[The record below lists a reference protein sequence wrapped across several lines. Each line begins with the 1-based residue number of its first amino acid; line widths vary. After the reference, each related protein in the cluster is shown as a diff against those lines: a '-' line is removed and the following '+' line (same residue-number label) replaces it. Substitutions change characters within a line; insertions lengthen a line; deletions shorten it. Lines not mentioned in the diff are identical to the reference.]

1 MSWPWWS
8 DPGPRSRL
16 QHVVGLAQCNSAV
29 GIDWAERHHDV
40 CVMAADGG
48 VLVRER
54 IPDGVAGVA
63 RLHEL
68 IAGHAS
74 DPAEVVIGIET
85 DRGLLVG
92 ALVAAGYQVIAVNPL
107 AASRYRERHTI
118 SRAKSDR
125 GDARMLA
132 DLVRT
137 DRHHHRPV
145 RGDSGLA
152 EAVKVLARGHQQL
165 GLDPPAAGEPGPWHP
180 AGLLPGRG
188 GRLRR

>member
-1 MSWPWWS
+1 M
-8 DPGPRSRL
+8 
-16 QHVVGLAQCNSAV
+16 
-29 GIDWAERHHDV
+29 
-40 CVMAADGG
+40 
-48 VLVRER
+48 
-54 IPDGVAGVA
+54 
-63 RLHEL
+63 
-68 IAGHAS
+68 
-74 DPAEVVIGIET
+74 
-85 DRGLLVG
+85 
-92 ALVAAGYQVIAVNPL
+92 NPL

-165 GLDPPAAGEPGPWHP
+165 VWARQRQANIVRSALRAFYPAALGAFGSDPGGRDAVAVLGLAPTPELVGGCRRSSWWRRCAALVGAAKSTLAP
-180 AGLLPGRG
+180 PPSGLLWSASSWRP
-188 GRLRR
+188 RRCWRPPSAR